1 MEKLLKITRKELINM
16 KWIRILVRSIKDA
29 SNSVFRNMSLSV
41 ASISCIAITLIVVSL
56 AMLLSYNVDNATKLI
71 EKDFTIVSFV
81 ENKATDK
88 QIKEIEKLIAE
99 MDNVESYKY
108 KSKEEVLEEAKASD
122 DVFKTIIEGW
132 NEDENPLQAA
142 FLIKAKDIDE
152 IEKTSNEIKK
162 IEGISLVRYGENV
175 IKNMLSTFDAVEKV
189 LIIIVVSLVVVTA
202 FLISNT
208 IKLTIFSRKREI
220 EIMRVVGASNTN
232 IKTPFIVE
240 GIFLSVLGSI
250 LPIIFTIYGYNYLYS
265 NSSGSMFSSYL
276 KFLKLVE
283 PTPFVYIVSLMLIT
297 IGIIVGTLGSSRA
310 VRKYLK
316 I

>member
-1 MEKLLKITRKELINM
+1 M
-16 KWIRILVRSIKDA
+16 KWIRILGRSIKDA

-132 NEDENPLQAA
+132 DEDENPLQAA

-175 IKNMLSTFDAVEKV
+175 I
-189 LIIIVVSLVVVTA
+189 
-202 FLISNT
+202 
-208 IKLTIFSRKREI
+208 
-220 EIMRVVGASNTN
+220 
-232 IKTPFIVE
+232 
-240 GIFLSVLGSI
+240 
-250 LPIIFTIYGYNYLYS
+250 
-265 NSSGSMFSSYL
+265 
-276 KFLKLVE
+276 
-283 PTPFVYIVSLMLIT
+283 
-297 IGIIVGTLGSSRA
+297 
-310 VRKYLK
+310 
-316 I
+316 

>member
-1 MEKLLKITRKELINM
+1 M
-16 KWIRILVRSIKDA
+16 KWIRILGRSIKDA

>member
-16 KWIRILVRSIKDA
+16 KWIRILGRSIKDA

-132 NEDENPLQAA
+132 DEDENPLQAA

>member
-1 MEKLLKITRKELINM
+1 M
-16 KWIRILVRSIKDA
+16 KWIRILGRSIKDA

-132 NEDENPLQAA
+132 DEDENPLQAA

-297 IGIIVGTLGSSRA
+297 IDIIVVTIEST
-310 VRKYLK
+310 
-316 I
+316 

>member
-1 MEKLLKITRKELINM
+1 M
-16 KWIRILVRSIKDA
+16 KWIRILGRSIKDA

-132 NEDENPLQAA
+132 DEDENPLQAA

-316 I
+316 IWFNDIIIARW

>member
-1 MEKLLKITRKELINM
+1 M
-16 KWIRILVRSIKDA
+16 KWIRILGRSIKDA

-132 NEDENPLQAA
+132 DEDENPLQAA

>member
-1 MEKLLKITRKELINM
+1 M
-16 KWIRILVRSIKDA
+16 KWIRILGRSIKDA
-29 SNSVFRNMSLSV
+29 SNSVFRNMSLSI

-71 EKDFTIVSFV
+71 EKDFTIVCFV
-81 ENKATDK
+81 DNKATDK
-88 QIKEIEKLIAE
+88 QIKVIENTIAK
-99 MDNVESYKY
+99 MDNVASYKY
-108 KSKEEVLEEAKASD
+108 KSKKEVLEEAKASD

-132 NEDENPLQAA
+132 DEDENPLQAA
-142 FLIKAKDIDE
+142 FLIKAKDINE

-189 LIIIVVSLVVVTA
+189 LIIIVVSLIVVTA

-265 NSSGSMFSSYL
+265 NSSGSIFSSYL

-283 PTPFVYIVSLMLIT
+283 PTPFVYVISLILIT
-297 IGIIVGTLGSSRA
+297 VGIIVGTLGSSRA

>member
-1 MEKLLKITRKELINM
+1 M
-16 KWIRILVRSIKDA
+16 KWIRILGRSIKDA

-122 DVFKTIIEGW
+122 EVFKTIIEGW
-132 NEDENPLQAA
+132 DEDENPLQAA

>member
-1 MEKLLKITRKELINM
+1 M
-16 KWIRILVRSIKDA
+16 KWIRILGRSIKDA

-88 QIKEIEKLIAE
+88 QIKKIEKLIAE

-132 NEDENPLQAA
+132 DEDENPLQAA